1 LISDTPTAGSGLP
14 FLFDASTCTPRAII
28 PALIV
33 CTYPRFG
40 AGSLRMYRAG
50 VNFDGSSIK
59 ATLPP
64 CAATISLNFARA
76 EPSLKCFSTV
86 CLADSVEPATPG
98 GGLGLV
104 NIAFDSSSGQWDY
117 KQDFT
122 TQSAMEA
129 AFPNGTYTFNSGG
142 TTANFPLT
150 GNLYTNIPTATF
162 NLSGIWSTS
171 IYYIQP
177 GQDLTINTNSIAG
190 FTTGNYRVGIDA
202 NVNNNINS
210 YPSIQFDSLNNGL
223 TTANG
228 NITIPGS
235 ELTAGTDWQVKM
247 QFNAF
252 SNFTS
257 SGINGGTNVAL
268 YTMNTKFDVQVVPE
282 PGETA
287 LMIGTLALGAAQLW
301 RRRKA

>member
-1 LISDTPTAGSGLP
+1 MNKKIALFALLGIASFAPMASAQYIYLIGKDQDFLQTNVGASAPDSAHAYRFEASINGGTQDANTP
-14 FLFDASTCTPRAII
+14 ASSNNIT
-28 PALIV
+28 
-33 CTYPRFG
+33 
-40 AGSLRMYRAG
+40 
-50 VNFDGSSIK
+50 
-59 ATLPP
+59 
-64 CAATISLNFARA
+64 
-76 EPSLKCFSTV
+76 
-86 CLADSVEPATPG
+86 TPG

-104 NIAFDSSSGQWDY
+104 NIAFDASSGQWDY

-162 NLSGIWSTS
+162 NLGGIWSNS

-177 GQDLTINTNSIAG
+177 GQDLMINTNSIAG
-190 FTTGNYRVGIDA
+190 FTTGNFRVGIDA

-210 YPSIQFDSLNNGL
+210 YASIQFDSLNNGL

-228 NITIPGS
+228 NITIPSS

-282 PGETA
+282 PSETA